1 MVRINRKQKWHAANL
16 LILTTFTMILGVAYR
31 VDARRP
37 AQKMFV
43 SSQEA
48 CAALLRALEQ
58 DDPSALLEIL
68 GPNLKDLISTGNDV
82 EDRNSRQ
89 RFVEKYQQM
98 HRLIREPN
106 GAITLYVGP
115 ENWPMPILLAHKG
128 NKWYFDPIASKSE
141 ILFRRIGRNELA
153 TIEVC
158 RELVKA
164 QNEFYARQDEKQFAS
179 TFMSDNG
186 KHNGLYWKITH
197 QEPES
202 PVGEWLALASPKDY
216 ATLTTKPR
224 PFHGYYYRILDR
236 QGRHAPGGAKGYMV
250 NGKMT
255 RGFAFVAYPAEYR
268 SSGVMTFIVNRDGI
282 VYQKDLGPRTVSRA
296 KGVTNYDPDAT
307 WRKAK

>member
-1 MVRINRKQKWHAANL
+1 MVRINRQQKWHAASF
-16 LILTTFTMILGVAYR
+16 LILTTFTMILGVYH

-37 AQKMFV
+37 VQKMFV

-48 CAALLRALEQ
+48 CAALLKALEQ
-58 DDPSALLEIL
+58 EDPSGLLEIL
-68 GPNLKDLISTGNDV
+68 GPNAEDLISTGDDV
-82 EDRNSRQ
+82 EDRTSRQ
-89 RFVEKYQQM
+89 RFVEKYKQM
-98 HRLIREPN
+98 HRLVREPN
-106 GAITLYVGP
+106 GAITLYVGA

-128 NKWYFDPIASKSE
+128 NKWYFDPTASRSE
-141 ILFRRIGRNELA
+141 ILFRRIGRNELS

-179 TFMSDNG
+179 TFMSDEG
-186 KHNGLYWKITH
+186 KHNGLYWKISNR
-197 QEPES
+197 EPAS
-202 PVGEWLALASPKDY
+202 PVGELLVLASPKDY
-216 ATLTTKPR
+216 ATLTTKPL

-236 QGRHAPGGAKGYMV
+236 QGRHAAGGAKSYMV

-282 VYQKDLGPRTVSRA
+282 VYQKDLGPQTVNRA
-296 KGVTNYDPDAT
+296 ERLANYDPDVT
-307 WRKAK
+307 WQKVK